1 MPKSRKMEPIS
12 PRTEQLARRLFALYA
27 PPEDLSVP
35 EWAEKYRVLS
45 RENSAEAG
53 PWRNRRTPYLVE
65 PMRAFTDPA
74 VRHITVVASSQVGK
88 SELELNI
95 IGYIIDQDPGSILYV
110 QPTLDDAKKF
120 SRQRVSPMIRDTPPL
135 RRKVADVKSR
145 DGGNTILQKQFPG
158 GLISIVGSQAASGL
172 ASLPARY
179 VIGDERDRWA
189 ISAGSEGDPWK
200 LAVARTT
207 TYYNAK
213 LVDVST
219 PTIRG
224 ASAIE
229 KTYTSGTMEHWSYQ
243 CPDCGEWSELKFGD
257 VKFEYREVV
266 AGRKRDYDITSVA
279 WACPHCGAMQSEEKM
294 RAQPAKW
301 IAENPEALSI
311 SGHRSFKI
319 SAFASPWV
327 PWTTIV
333 YKFLTSKDDP
343 HDLQVF
349 YNTVIGEWWE
359 ERGDVIDA
367 DEAISR
373 REDYGT
379 LEDGA
384 PADAPPGVILLTMG
398 VDVQDDRLEYEIVGH
413 GHYRE
418 TWGIKYGV
426 LMGNPDD
433 SAVWNRLDEVIQHEY
448 RRADGKALRVRI
460 TFVDSGG
467 HKTQSVYFQ
476 TRQRPRVYAI
486 KGKGG
491 DGVPYTRPP
500 AKVKIVVDGR
510 SIGTT
515 WLYTLGVDEGKAD
528 IMASMRVREP
538 GPRCCHFP
546 FNPAAGYDSRFFEG
560 LLSERLVNKNDGK
573 NAAAKWVWEKIST
586 GSRNEPLDCRNYAL
600 AAFRALDPDL
610 DREADRLRGASA
622 AAPPTQTAT
631 VREAAQRAERNE
643 RAIKSSAYNEMMTEW

>member
-1 MPKSRKMEPIS
+1 MTRTTGGTSI
-12 PRTEQLARRLFALYA
+12 PRNTKELAKKLFAQYA
-27 PPEDLSVP
+27 PPEDLTVP
-35 EWAEKYRVLS
+35 EWAERHRILS

-65 PMRAFTDPA
+65 PMAAFNDPA

-95 IGYIIDQDPGSILYV
+95 IGYIIDQDPGSILYI

-120 SRQRVSPMIRDTPPL
+120 SRQRVSPMIRDTPRL

-189 ISAGSEGDPWK
+189 ISAGSEGDPWR

-229 KTYTSGTMEHWSYQ
+229 KTFMAGTMEHWCYQ
-243 CPDCGEWSELKFGD
+243 CPDCGEWSELRFGD
-257 VKFEYREVV
+257 IKFEFREVPV
-266 AGRKRDYDITSVA
+266 GRKLDYEVTSVA
-279 WACPHCGAMQSEEKM
+279 WACPHCGVLQSEEAM

-301 IAENPEALSI
+301 IAENPEALSL

-327 PWTTIV
+327 PWETIV
-333 YKFLTSKDDP
+333 YKFLTSKSDP

-359 ERGDVIDA
+359 ERGDAPDA
-367 DEAISR
+367 EEIYNR
-373 REDYGT
+373 REDYGA
-379 LEDGA
+379 LDNGV
-384 PADAPPGVILLTMG
+384 PADMPPGVLLLTMG

-426 LMGNPDD
+426 IVGDPDD
-433 SAVWNRLDEVIQHEY
+433 SFVWQRLDELMQHDFV
-448 RRADGKALRVRI
+448 RTDGKTLHVRI
-460 TFVDSGG
+460 AFVDSGG
-467 HKTQSVYFQ
+467 HKTQSVYYQ
-476 TRQRPRVYAI
+476 TRTRPNMYAV

-491 DGVPYTRPP
+491 EGVPYTRPP
-500 AKVKIVVDGR
+500 AKVRIVIKGR
-510 SIGTT
+510 TIGTS
-515 WLYTLGVDEGKAD
+515 WLYTIGVDEGKAD

-546 FNPAAGYDSRFFEG
+546 ENPDAGYDMRYFDG
-560 LLSERLVNKNDGK
+560 LISERLVNR
-573 NAAAKWVWEKIST
+573 AAARTSAAKWVWEKISS
-586 GSRNEPLDCRNYAL
+586 GGRNEPLDCRNYAL
-600 AAFRALDPDL
+600 AAFRALDPDM
-610 DREADRLRGASA
+610 DAEENRLRGASA
-622 AAPPTQTAT
+622 ARLDVQPATAKQTA
-631 VREAAQRAERNE
+631 RRAERRE
-643 RAIKSSAYNEMMTEW
+643 CTAKSRAYDKMTTEW

>member
-1 MPKSRKMEPIS
+1 
-12 PRTEQLARRLFALYA
+12 
-27 PPEDLSVP
+27 
-35 EWAEKYRVLS
+35 
-45 RENSAEAG
+45 
-53 PWRNRRTPYLVE
+53 
-65 PMRAFTDPA
+65 
-74 VRHITVVASSQVGK
+74 
-88 SELELNI
+88 
-95 IGYIIDQDPGSILYV
+95 
-110 QPTLDDAKKF
+110 
-120 SRQRVSPMIRDTPPL
+120 
-135 RRKVADVKSR
+135 
-145 DGGNTILQKQFPG
+145 
-158 GLISIVGSQAASGL
+158 
-172 ASLPARY
+172 
-179 VIGDERDRWA
+179 
-189 ISAGSEGDPWK
+189 
-200 LAVARTT
+200 
-207 TYYNAK
+207 
-213 LVDVST
+213 
-219 PTIRG
+219 
-224 ASAIE
+224 
-229 KTYTSGTMEHWSYQ
+229 
-243 CPDCGEWSELKFGD
+243 
-257 VKFEYREVV
+257 
-266 AGRKRDYDITSVA
+266 
-279 WACPHCGAMQSEEKM
+279 M

-367 DEAISR
+367 DEALSR
-373 REDYGT
+373 REDYGA
-379 LEDGA
+379 LEDGT

-426 LMGNPDD
+426 IMGNPDD

-622 AAPPTQTAT
+622 AAPRAQTAT
-631 VREAAQRAERNE
+631 VREAAQRAERSE
-643 RAIKSSAYNEMMTEW
+643 RAIKSNAYNKMMTEW

>member
-1 MPKSRKMEPIS
+1 MTTEPSRQ
-12 PRTEQLARRLFALYA
+12 TEQLARRLFALYA

-65 PMRAFTDPA
+65 PMQAFTDPA

-189 ISAGSEGDPWK
+189 VSAGTEGDPWR

-219 PTIRG
+219 PTIKG

-229 KTYTSGTMEHWSYQ
+229 KTYTAGTMEHWCYQ
-243 CPDCGEWSELKFGD
+243 CPDCGEWSELRFGD
-257 VKFEYREVV
+257 VKFEYREVQT
-266 AGRKRDYDITSVA
+266 GRKIDYDVTSVA
-279 WACPHCGAMQSEEKM
+279 WACPECGAIQTEERM

-301 IAENPEALSI
+301 VAENPDALAI

-327 PWTTIV
+327 PWSSIV
-333 YKFLTSKDDP
+333 YKFLTSKNDP

-359 ERGDVIDA
+359 QRGDVLDSE
-367 DEAISR
+367 EALDR
-373 REDYGT
+373 REDYGLT
-379 LEDGA
+379 PDGL
-384 PADAPPGVILLTMG
+384 PADAPPGAILLTMG
-398 VDVQDDRLEYEIVGH
+398 VDVQDDRLEYEVVGH

-418 TWGIKYGV
+418 TYGIKYGV
-426 LMGNPDD
+426 IMGDPDD
-433 SAVWNRLDEVIQHEY
+433 ADVWLRLDEIIGREY
-448 RRADGKALRVRI
+448 RRADGKALRPRI

-467 HKTQSVYFQ
+467 HKTQSVYYQ
-476 TRQRPRVYAI
+476 TRQRPRVYAV

-491 DGVPYTRPP
+491 EGVPYTRPP
-500 AKVKIVVDGR
+500 SKVKIVIGGR
-510 SIGTT
+510 SIGTA
-515 WLYTLGVDEGKAD
+515 WLYTIGVDEGKAD
-528 IMASMRVREP
+528 IMASMRVRDA

-546 FNPAAGYDSRFFEG
+546 LNPDAGYDLRFFDG
-560 LLSERLVNKNDGK
+560 LLSERLVNKNENR
-573 NAAAKWVWEKIST
+573 NAPAKWVWEKITS
-586 GSRNEPLDCRNYAL
+586 GGRNEPLDCRNYAL
-600 AAFRALDPDL
+600 AALRALDPDL
-610 DREADRLRGASA
+610 DAEEARLRQAGAA
-622 AAPPTQTAT
+622 KAPAQPAT
-631 VREAAQRAERNE
+631 VREAAAISQQKE
-643 RAIKSSAYNEMMTEW
+643 RAARSRAYDRMMSEW

>member
-1 MPKSRKMEPIS
+1 MTNRISRK
-12 PRTEQLARRLFALYA
+12 TEQLACSVFAYYA
-27 PPEDLSVP
+27 PPEDLTVP

-53 PWRNRRTPYLVE
+53 PWRNRRTPYLIE

-95 IGYIIDQDPGSILYV
+95 IGYIIDQDPSSILYV

-120 SRQRVSPMIRDTPPL
+120 SRQRVSPMIRDTPTL

-179 VIGDERDRWA
+179 IIGDERDRWA
-189 ISAGSEGDPWK
+189 VSAGTEGDPWD

-224 ASAIE
+224 ASAIQT
-229 KTYTSGTMEHWSYQ
+229 TYEAGTMEHWCYQ
-243 CPDCGEWSELKFGD
+243 CPDCGEWSEIRFDDIKFD
-257 VKFEYREVV
+257 FREVQT
-266 AGRKRDYDITSVA
+266 GRKRDYDITSVQ
-279 WACPHCGAMQSEEKM
+279 WACPHCGVLQAEDKM
-294 RAQPAKW
+294 RTQPTRW
-301 IAENPEALSI
+301 IADNPDALTI

-327 PWTTIV
+327 PWTSIV
-333 YKFLTSKDDP
+333 YRFLTSKSDP
-343 HDLQVF
+343 QKLKVF

-359 ERGDVIDA
+359 ERGDVLDPE
-367 DEAISR
+367 EALSR
-373 REDYGT
+373 REPYGET
-379 LEDGA
+379 PSGA
-384 PADAPPGVILLTMG
+384 PADMPPGAILLTMG

-418 TWGIKYGV
+418 TWGVKYGMI
-426 LMGNPDD
+426 MGDPDEA
-433 SAVWNRLDEVIQHEY
+433 AVWQRLDELLQHDFV
-448 RRADGKALRVRI
+448 RADGKALRVRLA
-460 TFVDSGG
+460 FVDSGG
-467 HKTQSVYFQ
+467 HKTQSVYYQ
-476 TRQRPRVYAI
+476 TLLRRPRVFAI

-491 DGVPYTRPP
+491 EGVPYTRPP
-500 AKVKIVVDGR
+500 SKVKIVVGGR
-510 SIGTT
+510 NLGTA
-515 WLYTLGVDEGKAD
+515 WLYTIGVDEGKAD

-538 GPRCCHFP
+538 GPRCCHYP
-546 FNPAAGYDSRFFEG
+546 LNPAAGYDLRYFEG
-560 LLSERLVNKNDGK
+560 LLSERLVNKNDGRRGG
-573 NAAAKWVWEKIST
+573 NAKWVWEKITS
-586 GSRNEPLDCRNYAL
+586 GGRNEPFDCRNYAL
-600 AAFRALDPDL
+600 AAFRALDPDM
-610 DREADRLRGASA
+610 DAEENKLRGASA
-622 AAPPTQTAT
+622 ARPAAQPAT
-631 VREAAQRAERNE
+631 VKEAARQATKKEGAAKSRAYDR
-643 RAIKSSAYNEMMTEW
+643 MMTEW